1 MMAVNA
7 LLGFAIPVFLCWW
20 AVKKHQAKLS
30 TILIGAG
37 TFVVFALVLESIVH
51 QIVLKGPSGAV
62 IQGKTLYYALYGG
75 LMAGLF
81 EETGRF
87 LSMKFLLKKEP
98 TETKP
103 GVSYGLGH
111 GGVEMAIIFGLS
123 MISTLTMAIPR
134 ADGHPALLGARRGKG
149 PADRHL
155 RATPN
160 HGRRH
165 LPPRPL
171 GAVLRDYLASGPLHP
186 CLGGR
191 PEGREMALALP
202 GRHPA
207 TRPGG
212 RPGRHPVQD
221 RRQHGHRGTDHHGPR
236 YCGRRPRLACRPKG
250 VPGEGGG
257 CHHVIPDY
265 AIFSKACARSAI
277 RSSTCSVPMDR
288 RIVLW

>member
-1 MMAVNA
+1 MVPTANLIIMAVNA

-123 MISTLTMAIPR
+123 MISTLTMAIMVNLGQTE
-134 ADGHPALLGARRGKG
+134 AKDQLTATFEQLQTTGAGTYLLGLWERFSAITLQVALSILVWAAARK
-149 PADRHL
+149 
-155 RATPN
+155 
-160 HGRRH
+160 
-165 LPPRPL
+165 
-171 GAVLRDYLASGPLHP
+171 
-186 CLGGR
+186 GGR
-191 PEGREMALALP
+191 WLWLFPAAIGLHALVDGLAVILSKTGASMVTVELIIMALAIAVAALAWLVA
-202 GRHPA
+202 RRAFPA
-207 TRPGG
+207 
-212 RPGRHPVQD
+212 
-221 RRQHGHRGTDHHGPR
+221 
-236 YCGRRPRLACRPKG
+236 
-250 VPGEGGG
+250 
-257 CHHVIPDY
+257 
-265 AIFSKACARSAI
+265 KAAAA
-277 RSSTCSVPMDR
+277 TT
-288 RIVLW
+288 

>member
-1 MMAVNA
+1 MVPTGNLIMMAVNA
-7 LLGFAIPVFLCWW
+7 LLGVAIPVFLCWW

-87 LSMKFLLKKEP
+87 LAMKFLLKKEP

-123 MISTLTMAIPR
+123 MISTLTMAIMVNLGQTDTLLSSAPAEELQTTGAGTYLIGLWER
-134 ADGHPALLGARRGKG
+134 FSAITLHMGLSILVWAAVRKGGKWLWLFPAAIGLHALVDGL
-149 PADRHL
+149 
-155 RATPN
+155 
-160 HGRRH
+160 
-165 LPPRPL
+165 
-171 GAVLRDYLASGPLHP
+171 AVILSKSAGMVTVELII
-186 CLGGR
+186 
-191 PEGREMALALP
+191 MALAIAVAALAWLVA
-202 GRHPA
+202 RRAFPA
-207 TRPGG
+207 EAATA
-212 RPGRHPVQD
+212 
-221 RRQHGHRGTDHHGPR
+221 T
-236 YCGRRPRLACRPKG
+236 
-250 VPGEGGG
+250 
-257 CHHVIPDY
+257 
-265 AIFSKACARSAI
+265 
-277 RSSTCSVPMDR
+277 T
-288 RIVLW
+288 